1 MAAAAR
7 YIVGIDLGTTN
18 TVVAYASRDASSP
31 AIHLFEIE
39 QLVNVGEVA
48 ARATLPSLRYHPSP
62 DEINPRDLQLP
73 WTSTDPGG
81 LASVIVGELGRE
93 LGAQV
98 PGRLVTSAKSWL
110 CHGAVDRTAPILPW
124 GAAPD
129 VAKVSPLNASASYL
143 VHLRAAWNHRFPDAL
158 LEQQDIVLTVP
169 ASFDEDARTL
179 TQRAAQL
186 AGLPRVRLLEEP
198 QAACYDFLFRHREN
212 LSDALGDARLVL
224 VCDVGGGTT
233 DLTLIRI
240 AATDTGP
247 QLTRIAVGEHLMLGG
262 DNMDLGVAR
271 LMEPRLIQPGAPL
284 SSARL
289 SQLVQ
294 QCRRAKERLL
304 DPDAPERVTVTL
316 LGGGSK
322 LIGGARSAELSRQ
335 EVHDLVVDG
344 FFPLNALDERPQRKR
359 GALVE
364 FGLPYASDAAVTRH
378 IAGFLA
384 THAATAREAL
394 NGAAAEA
401 DAVPVPDALLLNG
414 GVFRSAALTARM
426 VDVLQH
432 WRGGPV
438 RRLDNDAPE
447 LAVARGAV
455 AYGLARLGAGPRIAS
470 GAARSYFVLL
480 SGERGAPRQALCV
493 LPKGTQEGTEIRLG
507 ERNFALRVGQPV
519 KFDLGTTNDDT
530 PRSAGEI
537 VTEDS
542 IDVRPLPP
550 MAAVLERRGPGGE
563 VPVQIVTSLT
573 ELGVLEMH
581 CVSTADSSH
590 RWRLD
595 FQLRGSGTLPGALIG
610 SSTALPPRFGEA
622 AQTIQRIFGGRS
634 QTVDT
639 REVKR
644 LRVELEK
651 LLGERDTWD
660 TNLLR
665 ELFVVVWDGA
675 ARRRRSADHER
686 VWSNLAGFCLRPGF
700 GYPLDD
706 WRVSELWTLY
716 SQGVQFVPEAQVW
729 AEWWTLWRRVAGG
742 LDEAAQTHILDDI
755 AYYLQPP
762 GVNKLPKPAGPKR
775 QGVDDM
781 LRLAASLER
790 VPAVRKVELG
800 EWLLQ
805 RARKAEGGSQLW
817 WALGRLGARVPF
829 SASVH
834 HVVGKDTAAQ
844 WLQAALALDW
854 KKIQPASFAAATLAR
869 VSGDRARDLDESLRE
884 AVAARLRT
892 ARAPTAWIEMV
903 QGAMNLDEADEGRV
917 FGESLPPGLRLMA

>member
-18 TVVAYASRDASSP
+18 TVVAYANRDASTP
-31 AIHLFEIE
+31 AIHVFNIE

-48 ARATLPSLRYHPSP
+48 ARATLPSLRYHPAA
-62 DEINPRDLQLP
+62 DEINPRDVQLP
-73 WTSTDPGG
+73 WASADPG
-81 LASVIVGELGRE
+81 AVANVIVGELARE
-93 LGAQV
+93 MGAQV
-98 PGRLVTSAKSWL
+98 PGRLVASAKSWL
-110 CHGAVDRTAPILPW
+110 CHNAVDRTAPILPW
-124 GAAPD
+124 GAASD

-143 VHLRAAWNHRFPDAL
+143 AHLRAAWNQCHADAP

-169 ASFDEDARTL
+169 ASFDEDARAL
-179 TQRAAQL
+179 TQRAAQQ

-198 QAACYDFLFRHREN
+198 QAACYDFLFRHREH
-212 LSDALGDARLVL
+212 LTEALGEARLVL

-233 DLTLIRI
+233 DLTLIRV
-240 AATDTGP
+240 ASTEAGP

-294 QCRRAKERLL
+294 QCRRAKEKLL
-304 DPDAPERVTVTL
+304 APDAPERVTVTL

-322 LIGGARSAELSRQ
+322 LVGGARSAELSRQ
-335 EVHDLVVDG
+335 EVHELVVDG
-344 FFPLNALDERPQRKR
+344 FFPFNALDERPQRKR

-364 FGLPYASDAAVTRH
+364 FGLPYASDPAVTRH

-384 THAATAREAL
+384 THAATMREAR
-394 NGAAAEA
+394 GEAAPES

-414 GVFRSAALTARM
+414 GVFRSAALEARM
-426 VDVLQH
+426 IEVLER
-432 WRGGPV
+432 WRGAPV
-438 RRLDNDAPE
+438 RRLQNDAPE
-447 LAVARGAV
+447 LAVALGAV

-470 GAARSYFVLL
+470 GAARNYFILL
-480 SGERGAPRQALCV
+480 NGERGAARQALCV
-493 LPKGTQEGTEIRLG
+493 LPKGTQEGAEIRLG
-507 ERNFALRVGQPV
+507 ERSFALRVGQPV

-537 VTEDS
+537 VAEDS
-542 IDVRPLPP
+542 IDLHPLPP
-550 MAAVLERRGPGGE
+550 MAAVLERRSAGGE
-563 VPVQIVTSLT
+563 VPVQVVTGLT

-581 CVSTADSSH
+581 CVSTADPSH

-595 FQLRGSGTLPGALIG
+595 FQLRGAGALPGALAGG
-610 SSTALPPRFGEA
+610 STTLPPRFGEA
-622 AQTIQRIFGGRS
+622 VQAIQRIFGSRS
-634 QTVDT
+634 QGVDA
-639 REVKR
+639 RDVKR
-644 LRVELEK
+644 LRADLEK
-651 LLGERDTWD
+651 LLGQRDTWD

-665 ELFVVVWDGA
+665 ELYVVVWDGA

-686 VWSNLAGFCLRPGF
+686 VWFNLAGFCLRPGF

-706 WRVSELWTLY
+706 WRVNELWALY
-716 SQGVQFVPEAQVW
+716 PQGVQFVPEAQVW

-742 LDEAAQTHILDDI
+742 LDEAAQTHVFDDI
-755 AYYLQPP
+755 AFYLQPT
-762 GVNKLPKPAGPKR
+762 GINKIPKPAGPKR

-790 VPAVRKVELG
+790 VSAARKVELG

-805 RARKAEGGSQLW
+805 RSLKSDGGPQVW

-829 SASVH
+829 SASAH
-834 HVVGKDTAAQ
+834 HVVDKDTAAQ
-844 WLQAALALDW
+844 WLQAVLALDW
-854 KKIQPASFAAATLAR
+854 KNVQPAAFAAAMLAR
-869 VSGDRARDLDESLRE
+869 VSGDRARDLDAPRRE
-884 AVAARLRT
+884 TVATRLRT
-892 ARAPTAWIEMV
+892 ARAPSAWIEMV
-903 QGAMNLDEADEGRV
+903 LDAVNLDEADEGRV
-917 FGESLPPGLRLMA
+917 FGELLPPGLRLIA

>member
-1 MAAAAR
+1 MAAAAQ
-7 YIVGIDLGTTN
+7 YLVGIDLGTTN
-18 TVVAYASRDASSP
+18 TVVAYALRDASIPSVH
-31 AIHLFEIE
+31 IFDIE
-39 QLVNVGEVA
+39 QLVNLGEVA
-48 ARATLPSLRYHPSP
+48 ARPTLPSLRYHPSA
-62 DEINPRDLQLP
+62 DEINSRDLQLP
-73 WTSTDPGG
+73 WLAADPGG
-81 LASVIVGELGRE
+81 ASAVIIGELARE
-93 LGAQV
+93 MGAQV
-98 PGRLVTSAKSWL
+98 PGRLVASAKSWL
-110 CHGAVDRTAPILPW
+110 CHNAVDRTAAILPW

-129 VAKVSPLNASASYL
+129 VAKISPLDASASYL
-143 VHLRAAWNHRFPDAL
+143 AHLRAAWNQQHPDAP

-198 QAACYDFLFRHREN
+198 QAACYDFLFRHRDD
-212 LSDALGDARLVL
+212 LADALGDSRLVL

-240 AATDTGP
+240 ASTDAGP

-304 DPDAPERVTVTL
+304 APDAPESVTVTL

-322 LIGGARSAELSRQ
+322 LVGGARSAELSRQ

-344 FFPLNALDERPQRKR
+344 FFPFNPLDEGPQRKR

-364 FGLPYASDAAVTRH
+364 FGLPYASDPAVTRH

-394 NGAAAEA
+394 GEAAPESE
-401 DAVPVPDALLLNG
+401 AVPVPDALLLNG
-414 GVFRSAALTARM
+414 GVFRSAALETRM
-426 VDVLQH
+426 CEVLQR
-432 WRGGPV
+432 WRGRFV

-470 GAARSYFVLL
+470 GAARSYFMLL
-480 SGERGAPRQALCV
+480 SGERGAPRQAVCV
-493 LPKGTQEGTEIRLG
+493 LPKGTDEGTEIRLA
-507 ERNFALRVGQPV
+507 ERSFALRVGQPV
-519 KFDLGTTNDDT
+519 KFDLGTTNDDIQ
-530 PRSAGEI
+530 RRAGEI
-537 VTEDS
+537 AAEDS
-542 IDVRPLPP
+542 LDLHPLPP
-550 MAAVLERRGPGGE
+550 MAAVLERRGAGGE
-563 VPVQIVTSLT
+563 VPVQVVTSLT

-581 CVSTADSSH
+581 CVSAADPGQ

-595 FQLRGSGTLPGALIG
+595 FQLRGAGALPGALIG
-610 SSTALPPRFGEA
+610 GATQLPPRFGDA
-622 AQTIQRIFGGRS
+622 VQAVQRIFGGRS
-634 QTVDT
+634 QRVDL

-644 LRVELEK
+644 LRADLEK
-651 LLGERDTWD
+651 LLGARDTWD
-660 TNLLR
+660 THLLR
-665 ELFVVVWDGA
+665 ELFVPLWDGA

-686 VWSNLAGFCLRPGF
+686 VWFNLAGFCARPGF

-706 WRVSELWTLY
+706 WRVSELWALY

-742 LDEAAQTHILDDI
+742 LDENAQLHLLDDI
-755 AYYLQPP
+755 AYYLQPS
-762 GVNKLPKPAGPKR
+762 GVNKAAKPAGPKR

-781 LRLAASLER
+781 LRLAATLER
-790 VPAVRKVELG
+790 VPAPRKVELG
-800 EWLLQ
+800 EWFLQ
-805 RARKAEGGSQLW
+805 RAPKADGGPQLW

-834 HVVGKDTAAQ
+834 HVVDKDTAAQ
-844 WLQAALALDW
+844 WLQAVLAQDW
-854 KKIQPASFAAATLAR
+854 KKIQSCAFAAAILAR
-869 VSGDRARDLDESLRE
+869 VSGDRARDLDEPLRE
-884 AVAARLRT
+884 AVASRLRA
-892 ARAPTAWIEMV
+892 ARAPHAWIDMV
-903 QGAMNLDEADEGRV
+903 LGTVNLDAADEGRV
-917 FGESLPPGLRLMA
+917 FGESLPPGLRLIA

>member
-1 MAAAAR
+1 MAVAAR

-18 TVVAYASRDASSP
+18 TVVAYAARDGAAP
-31 AIHLFEIE
+31 DIHVFPIE
-39 QLVNVGEVA
+39 QLVNLGEVA
-48 ARATLPSLRYHPSP
+48 ARPTLPSLRYHPAS
-62 DEINPRDLQLP
+62 DELNARDLQLP
-73 WTSTDPGG
+73 WEAADPGG
-81 LASVIVGELGRE
+81 APAVIIGELARD

-98 PGRLVTSAKSWL
+98 PGRLVASAKSWL

-129 VAKVSPLNASASYL
+129 VAKVSPLAASASYL
-143 VHLRAAWNHRFPDAL
+143 AHLRAAWNQRHGDAP

-169 ASFDEDARTL
+169 ASFDEDARSL

-186 AGLPRVRLLEEP
+186 AGLPRVRLVEEP
-198 QAACYDFLFRHREN
+198 QAACYDYLFRHRDD
-212 LSDALGDARLVL
+212 LAGALGAARLVL
-224 VCDVGGGTT
+224 VCDVGGGTS

-240 AATDTGP
+240 AAGDTGP

-304 DPDAPERVTVTL
+304 APDAPDRLTVTL
-316 LGGGSK
+316 LGGGAK

-335 EVHDLVVDG
+335 EVHDLIIEG
-344 FFPLNALDERPQRKR
+344 FFPLGALDEGPQRKR

-364 FGLPYASDAAVTRH
+364 FGLPYAADAAVTRH

-384 THAATAREAL
+384 THASAARLAL
-394 NGAAAEA
+394 GDAAPSAGEI
-401 DAVPVPDALLLNG
+401 PVPDALLLNG
-414 GVFRSAALTARM
+414 GVFRSVALEARM
-426 VDVLQH
+426 GEVLQH
-432 WRGGPV
+432 WRGAPV
-438 RRLDNDAPE
+438 RILDNDAPE

-455 AYGLARLGAGPRIAS
+455 AYGLARLGAAPRIAS
-470 GAARSYFVLL
+470 GAARSYFMLL
-480 SGERGAPRQALCV
+480 RAERDAPRQAVCV
-493 LPKGTQEGTEIRLG
+493 LPKGTEEGSEIRLA
-507 ERNFALRVGQPV
+507 ERTFALRVGQPV

-530 PRSAGEI
+530 PRSAGDIAVADEL
-537 VTEDS
+537 DLHG
-542 IDVRPLPP
+542 LPP
-550 MAAVLERRGPGGE
+550 MAAVLERRGDSGE

-581 CVSTADSSH
+581 CVSTADSSR

-595 FQLRGSGTLPGALIG
+595 FQLRGSGPLPGALQG
-610 SSTALPPRFGEA
+610 GAQLPARFGEA
-622 AQTIQRIFGGRS
+622 AQAIQRIFGGRS
-634 QTVDT
+634 QNVDA

-644 LRVELEK
+644 LRGDMEK
-651 LLGERDTWD
+651 ILGERDTWD

-665 ELFVVVWDGA
+665 ELFVVLWDGA

-686 VWSNLAGFCLRPGF
+686 VWCNIAGFCLRPGF

-706 WRVSELWTLY
+706 WRVGELWALY
-716 SQGVQFVPEAQVW
+716 PQGVQFVPEAQVW

-742 LDEAAQTHILDDI
+742 LDEAAQTRLFDDI
-755 AYYLQPP
+755 AFYLQPV
-762 GVNKLPKPAGPKR
+762 GVNKIPKPAGPKR
-775 QGVDDM
+775 QGADDM

-790 VPAVRKVELG
+790 VPAARKVELG

-805 RARKAEGGSQLW
+805 RSRKADGGSQLW

-834 HVVGKDTAAQ
+834 HVVDKDTATH
-844 WLQAALALDW
+844 WLQAVLALDW
-854 KKIQPASFAAATLAR
+854 KNIQPAAFAAATLAR
-869 VSGDRARDLDESLRE
+869 VSGDRARDVDEPVRE
-884 AVAARLRT
+884 SVAARLRA
-892 ARAPTAWIEMV
+892 ARAPKAWIDMV
-903 QGAMNLDEADEGRV
+903 QGAVDLDEADEGRV
-917 FGESLPPGLRLMA
+917 FGESLPPGLSLIG